1 MKSFAVLLASL
12 TIAASAY
19 AAGAHNA
26 TLAVSNMDCATCPIA
41 VRKALER
48 VPGVESAK
56 VDFKAKLAVV
66 AFDPAKTKPE
76 ALVKATTDA
85 GFPSTVKQVQ

>member
-12 TIAASAY
+12 TIAAGAQ
-19 AAGAHNA
+19 AAGAHSA
-26 TLAVSNMDCATCPIA
+26 TLAVSNMDCATCPIT
-41 VRKALER
+41 VRKALEK

-56 VDFKAKLAVV
+56 VDFKTKLAVV

-76 ALVKATTDA
+76 YLVKATTDA
-85 GFPSTVKQVQ
+85 GYPSTVKQVQ

>member
-1 MKSFAVLLASL
+1 MKSFAILLASL
-12 TIAASAY
+12 AIAASAH
-19 AAGAHNA
+19 AADVQNA
-26 TLAVSNMDCATCPIA
+26 TLAVSKMTCATCPIA

-56 VDFKAKLAVV
+56 IDFKTKLTM
-66 AFDPAKTKPE
+66 AFDPGKTMPE

-85 GFPSTVKQVQ
+85 GFPSTVQQVQ

>member
-1 MKSFAVLLASL
+1 MKSFAILLASL
-12 TIAASAY
+12 AIAASAH
-19 AAGAHNA
+19 AADVQNA
-26 TLAVSNMDCATCPIA
+26 TLAVSKMTCATCPIA

-56 VDFKAKLAVV
+56 INFKSKLAIV
-66 AFDPAKTKPE
+66 AFDPGKTRPE

-85 GFPSTVKQVQ
+85 GFPSTVQQVQ